1 MSDSSNY
8 INQPNYSSYTG
19 GSNPSNNNQQGSFD
33 HHHEEDRQFVVN
45 DLLNHDM
52 VIDEH
57 HHDERHIVR
66 PRTSSQSSARGS
78 IDGYAPLSVTGVTGG
93 QTSSTGGGV
102 NSATAA
108 SSNSSNMQ
116 QPTSARVSLDTGSRR
131 GSVDIIPRL
140 YAQARH
146 SIDIVQQAQMQQQI
160 QGAAASVEAAPALT
174 EEMKKLAKEKPVAKK
189 VLKKAEKR
197 AVKIEEHQLSIP
209 QVCELYHTKFNEE
222 SPEQSLGLTQE
233 EAAQRLA
240 QNGLNQLTPPKGT
253 PQIVKFLSQFTSPF
267 AIIPIVAG
275 VATIILYGVDVHEN
289 IDRLVLALVLFAV
302 TAFNVTV
309 AYVEERKGEKLLE
322 GFASLGAAKC
332 RVIRDGKMVTI
343 DVTSV
348 VLGDLVNVRGGDKL
362 AADVR
367 LLTCN
372 GLKAD
377 NASLTGE
384 QEPQSRS
391 VECTH
396 QNPLETKNL
405 MFYGTLAIEG
415 EGIGIVVRT
424 GDNTVI
430 GQIANLA
437 QTTSTLE
444 TPLRREINKF
454 VGKIGLLAFSVGAL
468 YFLLACLL
476 GFDLVENFVYAIG
489 LIIANVPQG
498 LIPTVTML
506 LTISAKKLGRRQVM
520 VKRLESVETLGATTV
535 IASDKTGTLTQNRMT
550 VVDLWY
556 DGKMTSV
563 SYDRYMKEKPEGV
576 ELSML
581 NNDELS
587 TFEQLQRCIGLCNR
601 TVFEPTEENLKKPI
615 LDRECIGDASEAALL
630 KYFVSRPD
638 RADIEDMRT
647 TFPKVF
653 EIPFNSKNKWQL
665 SIHKNIGD
673 ENGKRILLIKGAPER
688 VIAKCSYIRCEGQEL
703 KLDDEW
709 KDNFQQAY
717 EHLAAK
723 GERVLGFATMELDPS
738 QYPPSMD
745 KEYNEANIPAGN
757 FIFLGL
763 TGLMDPPKVGVPE
776 AIEKCKYAGIQVI
789 MVTGDHP
796 ATAKS
801 IAKQVG
807 IIEGR
812 TVEDIA
818 EEEDCQPEDVD
829 IARADAAVIH
839 GERIETFTDSDW
851 RTILAKKQIVFARTS
866 PQQKLEI
873 VERLQRAGHI
883 VAVTGDGVNDSPA
896 LRKADL
902 GISMNITGSD
912 VSKEAAAII
921 LMDDNFASIVNGIE
935 EGRLIFDNLKKSIAY
950 TISHCMPE
958 IVPFLAYVIL
968 AIPLPVSSILIIW
981 IDLGTEL
988 LPAISLAYEKAEADI
1003 MQRPPRSK
1011 TDPLV
1016 SFQLLSFSYLQ
1027 MGVLTCLAC
1036 FFGYFTVFGYYGFT
1050 PRSLVGLSKIY
1061 FKHKSPFLYL
1071 NGFVYSTQKQLDINR
1086 EAQSVYF
1093 LGIVMLQWGNIL
1105 NCKTRINSLLSQG
1118 LFSNMVL
1125 WLGICYAAGVACFMF
1140 YVPWINDVI
1149 LNSRPVAWRF
1159 WLCYLPW
1166 IPLIIIVDEIRKL
1179 LIRRAGFGFLLY

>member
-1 MSDSSNY
+1 MSERSSIDANA
-8 INQPNYSSYTG
+8 SAR
-19 GSNPSNNNQQGSFD
+19 PSI
-33 HHHEEDRQFVVN
+33 EAR
-45 DLLNHDM
+45 
-52 VIDEH
+52 
-57 HHDERHIVR
+57 
-66 PRTSSQSSARGS
+66 RTS
-78 IDGYAPLSVTGVTGG
+78 
-93 QTSSTGGGV
+93 
-102 NSATAA
+102 
-108 SSNSSNMQ
+108 M
-116 QPTSARVSLDTGSRR
+116 
-131 GSVDIIPRL
+131 DIIPRL

-146 SIDIVQQAQMQQQI
+146 SIDIVQQAQLQQAQL
-160 QGAAASVEAAPALT
+160 QQAPQQPVTRTSIEQPPLSLT
-174 EEMKKLAKEKPVAKK
+174 EKPVSKK
-189 VLKKAEKR
+189 VLQKAEKR
-197 AVKIEEHQLSIP
+197 AVKIEEHTLSIP
-209 QVCELYHTKFNEE
+209 QVCDVYHTKFNEE
-222 SPEQSLGLTQE
+222 DPEQSQGLTQE

-240 QNGLNQLTPPKGT
+240 QNGPNALTPPKGKSE
-253 PQIVKFLSQFTSPF
+253 IVKFLEQFTSPF
-267 AIIPIVAG
+267 AIIPVIAG
-275 VATIILYGVDVHEN
+275 VWTFILYFIDIPN
-289 IDRLVLALVLFAV
+289 NLDRLILALMLFAV
-302 TAFNVTV
+302 TMFNVTV
-309 AYVEERKGEKLLE
+309 AYVEERKGEKLLS
-322 GFASLGAAKC
+322 GFAALGAAKC
-332 RVIRDGKMVTI
+332 RVIRDGKLATI
-343 DVTSV
+343 DVTEV
-348 VLGDLVNVRGGDKL
+348 VLGDLVKVRGGDKL
-362 AADVR
+362 PADVR

-391 VECTH
+391 TECTH
-396 QNPLETKNL
+396 HNPLETKNL

-415 EGIGIVVRT
+415 EGIGIVIRT

-437 QTTSTLE
+437 QSTSTLE

-454 VGKIGLLAFSVGAL
+454 VGKIGCLALTVGII
-468 YFLLACLL
+468 YFILACI
-476 GFDLVENFVYAIG
+476 FRNDIIENFVFAIG
-489 LIIANVPQG
+489 LVIANVPQG

-506 LTISAKKLGRRQVM
+506 LTISAKKLGKRQVM
-520 VKRLESVETLGATTV
+520 VKRLESVETLGSTTV

-563 SYDRYMKEKPEGV
+563 VYERYMIDKPQDITLDT
-576 ELSML
+576 LSR
-581 NNDELS
+581 NDLD
-587 TFEQLQRCIGLCNR
+587 TFQQLQRCIGLCNR
-601 TVFEPTEENLKKPI
+601 TVFEPNPENLLKPI

-638 RADIEDMRT
+638 LADIEDMRNL
-647 TFPKVF
+647 FPKVF

-665 SIHKNIGD
+665 SIHKLSD
-673 ENGKRILLIKGAPER
+673 EASANSPRILLIKGAPER
-688 VIAKCSYIRCEGQEL
+688 IIAKCNRIKCYNAEL
-703 KLDDEW
+703 ELNEEW

-723 GERVLGFATMELDPS
+723 GERVLGFATLVLDPAR
-738 QYPPSMD
+738 YPPSMD
-745 KEYNEANIPAGN
+745 KDYNEANIPTDGYV
-757 FIFLGL
+757 FLGL
-763 TGLMDPPKVGVPE
+763 TGLMDPPKVGVLE
-776 AIEKCKYAGIQVI
+776 AIAKCKSAGIQVI

-812 TVEDIA
+812 TIEDIA
-818 EEEDCQPEDVD
+818 EEEDCKPEDVD
-829 IARADAAVIH
+829 LARADAVVIH
-839 GERIETFTDSDW
+839 GEKIETLTDRDW
-851 RTILAKKQIVFARTS
+851 HSVLTKKQIVFSRTS

-958 IVPFLAYVIL
+958 IVPFLVYVIL
-968 AIPLPVSSILIIW
+968 AIPLPVTSILIIF

-1003 MQRPPRSK
+1003 MHRPPRSK
-1011 TDPLV
+1011 NDALV

-1027 MGVLTCLAC
+1027 MGVTECLAC
-1036 FFGYFTVFGYYGFT
+1036 FFGYFTVFFYYGFT
-1050 PRSLVGLSKIY
+1050 PHSLVGLARYYFRDDAPYLYMNGRIY
-1061 FKHKSPFLYL
+1061 SP
-1071 NGFVYSTQKQLDINR
+1071 KAQLDIVR

-1093 LGIVMLQWGNIL
+1093 LGIVAMQWGNIF
-1105 NCKTRINSLLSQG
+1105 NCKTRINSVFSQG
-1118 LFSNMVL
+1118 LFSNKIL
-1125 WLGICYAAGVACFMF
+1125 LAGILYAAGFACIMF
-1140 YVPWINDVI
+1140 YVPG
-1149 LNSRPVAWRF
+1149 LNTEVLFSRSIGWRF

-1166 IPLIIIVDEIRKL
+1166 IPLIVIIDETRKM
-1179 LIRRAGFGFLLY
+1179 LIRRAGFNFLIY